1 MKEYRT
7 IREVNGPLMVV
18 DQVEVEV
25 ASTEV
30 EPLTKQVQVEEVGTL
45 ETLYL
50 VIK

>member
-25 ASTEV
+25 ALGSHFSS
-30 EPLTKQVQVEEVGTL
+30 
-45 ETLYL
+45 
-50 VIK
+50 IK